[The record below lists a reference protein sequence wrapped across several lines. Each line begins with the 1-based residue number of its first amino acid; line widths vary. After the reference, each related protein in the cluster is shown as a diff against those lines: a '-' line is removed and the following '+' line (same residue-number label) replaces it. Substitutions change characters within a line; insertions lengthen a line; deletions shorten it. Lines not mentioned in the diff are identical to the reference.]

1 MNAEPERIDWDQ
13 RWAAVEHAQRNVPD
27 RHPLAAHDI
36 EDVPG
41 PDLETRQLQLWSD
54 IVPSRFIGAELADLN
69 GDSGISPDAYAE
81 LCDWAVSPARRN
93 LVLFGAIG
101 TGKTHAAVAA
111 VRPSHFRGID
121 CRFVPSVELLDLL
134 RPPNPASLLYDLA
147 AVSILVVDDLGTQ
160 RDSEW
165 TDERL
170 YALLNRRWLEEL
182 PTVVT
187 TNVPHQQMEERFGPR
202 LFSRLRHGAV
212 GVELVGRDRRAPT

>member
-1 MNAEPERIDWDQ
+1 MSAEPERIDWAQ
-13 RWAAVEHAQRNVPD
+13 RWAAVQVAQGNVPD

-36 EDVPG
+36 EDVAG
-41 PDLETRQLQLWSD
+41 PDLEHRRLQLWSD
-54 IVPSRFIGAELADLN
+54 IVPSRFINAALSDLD
-69 GDSGISPDAYAE
+69 GDRAISPHAYTE
-81 LCDWAVSPARRN
+81 LTDWAASPARRN
-93 LVLFGAIG
+93 LVLYGAIG
-101 TGKTHAAVAA
+101 TGKSHAAVAA
-111 VRPSHFRGID
+111 IRPSFYRGID
-121 CRFVPSVELLDLL
+121 CRFLPSVELLDLL
-134 RPPNPASLLYDLA
+134 RPPNPSSLLYDLA

-187 TNVPHQQMEERFGPR
+187 TNVPHEQMEDRFGPR